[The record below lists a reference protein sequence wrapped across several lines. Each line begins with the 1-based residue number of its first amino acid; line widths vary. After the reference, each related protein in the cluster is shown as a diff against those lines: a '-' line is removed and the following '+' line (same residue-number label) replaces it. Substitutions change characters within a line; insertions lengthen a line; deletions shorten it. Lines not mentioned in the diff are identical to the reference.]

1 MRYCTIIIV
10 AWGGVKIG
18 KDCLLCSSPMT
29 REPYLINIGN
39 NVTVSTNVTFVTHDN
54 SIKLLYPEKS
64 DVFGKIV
71 IGNNCFIGENATI
84 LYGVTLA
91 DNIIV
96 AAGSVV
102 TKSFRNSNII
112 IGGNPAHIINTW
124 DKFSEKI
131 KDNVITRKEMENC
144 KERDSSFLI
153 SRQIGG
159 FMYPLVSVIIPTYN
173 RPTYLRRCLESV
185 LNQTYKN
192 IEIFVVDDNNP
203 ETEARIETEKI
214 MNEYVNGK
222 NVTYLKHNFNKN
234 GSAARNT
241 GWKHSSGK
249 YITFLDDDDE
259 IDESKIQKQVECLEK
274 LDESWGACYTAYK
287 LIKEYGSNQISTENR
302 SGDCYVDALMR
313 TMFMGSGSNLFLRKK
328 VVDEIGGYDES
339 FQRNQDIEFLVRVL
353 ENYKLAY
360 VDEVLLTIYQE
371 GNRVSRSFEQID
383 KYAKYYL
390 EVFQDKI
397 NALNK
402 SDRNRVIAVISLE
415 RCRVAFYKKKYKE
428 GLKII
433 LENNVK
439 FKYIIRYIKYIIHRL
454 ITHESYGFNGL

>member
-10 AWGGVKIG
+10 VWGGVKIG

-71 IGNNCFIGENATI
+71 IGNNCFIGENVTI

-153 SRQIGG
+153 S
-159 FMYPLVSVIIPTYN
+159 YADDL
-173 RPTYLRRCLESV
+173 
-185 LNQTYKN
+185 KN
-192 IEIFVVDDNNP
+192 IIKNALVKS
-203 ETEARIETEKI
+203 ETRDWIYAGEEEEFKDMIDTLSKKI
-214 MNEYVNGK
+214 M
-222 NVTYLKHNFNKN
+222 
-234 GSAARNT
+234 
-241 GWKHSSGK
+241 
-249 YITFLDDDDE
+249 
-259 IDESKIQKQVECLEK
+259 
-274 LDESWGACYTAYK
+274 
-287 LIKEYGSNQISTENR
+287 
-302 SGDCYVDALMR
+302 
-313 TMFMGSGSNLFLRKK
+313 
-328 VVDEIGGYDES
+328 
-339 FQRNQDIEFLVRVL
+339 
-353 ENYKLAY
+353 
-360 VDEVLLTIYQE
+360 
-371 GNRVSRSFEQID
+371 
-383 KYAKYYL
+383 
-390 EVFQDKI
+390 
-397 NALNK
+397 
-402 SDRNRVIAVISLE
+402 
-415 RCRVAFYKKKYKE
+415 
-428 GLKII
+428 
-433 LENNVK
+433 
-439 FKYIIRYIKYIIHRL
+439 
-454 ITHESYGFNGL
+454 

>member
-18 KDCLLCSSPMT
+18 KDCLLCSSPMN

-153 SRQIGG
+153 SR
-159 FMYPLVSVIIPTYN
+159 
-173 RPTYLRRCLESV
+173 
-185 LNQTYKN
+185 
-192 IEIFVVDDNNP
+192 
-203 ETEARIETEKI
+203 
-214 MNEYVNGK
+214 
-222 NVTYLKHNFNKN
+222 
-234 GSAARNT
+234 
-241 GWKHSSGK
+241 
-249 YITFLDDDDE
+249 
-259 IDESKIQKQVECLEK
+259 
-274 LDESWGACYTAYK
+274 
-287 LIKEYGSNQISTENR
+287 
-302 SGDCYVDALMR
+302 
-313 TMFMGSGSNLFLRKK
+313 
-328 VVDEIGGYDES
+328 
-339 FQRNQDIEFLVRVL
+339 
-353 ENYKLAY
+353 
-360 VDEVLLTIYQE
+360 
-371 GNRVSRSFEQID
+371 
-383 KYAKYYL
+383 
-390 EVFQDKI
+390 
-397 NALNK
+397 
-402 SDRNRVIAVISLE
+402 
-415 RCRVAFYKKKYKE
+415 
-428 GLKII
+428 
-433 LENNVK
+433 
-439 FKYIIRYIKYIIHRL
+439 
-454 ITHESYGFNGL
+454 